1 MSAASLDTQI
11 RRANWAQLN
20 GLAGTLTD
28 DDFAAADAFS
38 AWVNQA
44 TDADMEARWGIHSPA
59 LRQSVRALFAQPW
72 TQVAR

>member
-28 DDFAAADAFS
+28 DDFAAADALS
-38 AWVNQA
+38 AQINQA
-44 TDADMEARWGIHSPA
+44 TDADIEARWGIQSPS
-59 LRQSVRALFAQPW
+59 LRQDIRALFDQSW
-72 TQVAR
+72 SVAR